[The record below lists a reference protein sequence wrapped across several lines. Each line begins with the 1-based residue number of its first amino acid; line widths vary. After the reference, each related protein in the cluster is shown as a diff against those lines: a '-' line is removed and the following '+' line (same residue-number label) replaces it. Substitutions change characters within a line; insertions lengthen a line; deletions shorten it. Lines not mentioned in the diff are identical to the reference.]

1 MPGRHDGP
9 TPPRKKKPQRSRRTA
24 ASAEDLAR
32 RVDEQ
37 RSDEEV
43 ENMAT
48 QHTRPGAMQRG
59 HRRNRRRTRV
69 EEVLAREGRSTR
81 DAQVEEAG
89 AQEDAVESRKNDVKA
104 HEVTREVLTPRRE
117 RPKAP
122 PGGLL
127 AAANERLR
135 QREAAEMQ
143 QARDQF
149 FEQHPTGGDPMLRI
163 FGKTITEMSDK
174 QKAHHETN
182 ESRHA
187 ELKERGNKEHLEKMR
202 KRREKKQARVAA
214 GAGTADARRTA
225 GVDDELDDRPQGEI
239 VSTSRPPTSKH
250 DGQGRQPGLAIEPSR
265 LEGTLRGGESFSTTS
280 NREKTNPFD
289 QRPSTTGVAHRG
301 GEQIARRLPPLFPV
315 LPSQRGRNAGRA
327 AVFESHAEVQARY
340 EASGA
345 ADRRVLEEAAER
357 RAQQY
362 ESVFGFRP
370 DVETHPPQGLGGQHR
385 FGFPYV
391 AGGFAEGLQREQAQ
405 RGGLVGRRGGRA
417 IEASV
422 RGTEESNASSRN
434 QREAQLPPALRGL
447 PWAVPASDGRRGFPP
462 RRLAHHSINGSRSE
476 TRDAVNHRR
485 GAGMNSSQPG
495 ETRFKVENEESRI
508 KQEDESDTV
517 SPGQQPTTWLTD
529 SPVKAESDPTVKVES
544 EEQSSDAPHPARVG
558 GQRSSGKDA
567 KHLKTPAEILGWKP
581 AFRT

>member
-1 MPGRHDGP
+1 
-9 TPPRKKKPQRSRRTA
+9 
-24 ASAEDLAR
+24 
-32 RVDEQ
+32 
-37 RSDEEV
+37 
-43 ENMAT
+43 
-48 QHTRPGAMQRG
+48 MQRG
-59 HRRNRRRTRV
+59 HRRNRERARYQ
-69 EEVLAREGRSTR
+69 EVLARTGRSRR

-89 AQEDAVESRKNDVKA
+89 AQQGSADAQESDDDGNGA
-104 HEVTREVLTPRRE
+104 AQQEPSPRRE
-117 RPKAP
+117 TPKAQ

-127 AAANERLR
+127 AAADERLR
-135 QREAAEMQ
+135 QREEAEMQ
-143 QARDQF
+143 QARQQF
-149 FEQHPTGGDPMLRI
+149 FEQHSEGGHPMLRI
-163 FGKTITEMSDK
+163 FGKTMSEMSDE
-174 QKAHHETN
+174 QKAYHEAN
-182 ESRHA
+182 ENRHA
-187 ELKERGNKEHLEKMR
+187 EIKERGNKEHLEKMR

-214 GAGTADARRTA
+214 GAGTADGRRTA
-225 GVDDELDDRPQGEI
+225 GVDNDLNDRPQGEI
-239 VSTSRPPTSKH
+239 VSTSRPPTPED
-250 DGQGRQPGLAIEPSR
+250 DGQGRQPGLANEPSR
-265 LEGTLRGGESFSTTS
+265 LEGTLKRGESSSTTS
-280 NREKTNPFD
+280 TREMTNPFD
-289 QRPSTTGVAHRG
+289 QRPSTTGISHRG
-301 GEQIARRLPPLFPV
+301 GEQTARRLPPLFSA

-345 ADRRVLEEAAER
+345 ADRRVLQEAAER
-357 RAQQY
+357 RAQQH

-370 DVETHPPQGLGGQHR
+370 DVEPHPPQGLGGQHR
-385 FGFPYV
+385 LGFPYV
-391 AGGFAEGLQREQAQ
+391 AGGFAESLQREQAQ
-405 RGGLVGRRGGRA
+405 RGALVGARGGRA

-422 RGTEESNASSRN
+422 RGTEESNVSSRN